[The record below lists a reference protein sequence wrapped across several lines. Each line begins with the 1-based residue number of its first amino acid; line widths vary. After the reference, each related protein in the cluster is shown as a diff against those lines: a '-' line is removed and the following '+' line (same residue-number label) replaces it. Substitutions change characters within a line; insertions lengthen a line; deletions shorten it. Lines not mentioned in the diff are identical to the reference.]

1 MATPPSSFPMRAV
14 GSETKYGGHLGDIF
28 DEDNLRTTAEI
39 RQEILTVEAEARRL
53 MDAFNGLE
61 LTTLARVQRR
71 HGRLPLENTRGE
83 GSSWTLVPDGRSQRR
98 VVIADSDVVSVK
110 SGMSGVSMPRST
122 YSGRKTVRPKASL
135 NALLS
140 LNSTSRAGSLHR
152 KNSASSFTSQEWKV
166 SRGGNSVPPVPALP
180 ATYGH
185 LGVAMGSNPS
195 LLRSTGN
202 LPMTAVP
209 EDWNAMS
216 GTTVRG
222 YEEEE
227 GQVTND
233 MGDIQ
238 RRREEVRIRYEARLE
253 YLRAKLKGAQLHEKL
268 LKK

>member
-1 MATPPSSFPMRAV
+1 MATPPSSFPARAV
-14 GSETKYGGHLGDIF
+14 GSETKYGGHLSDLF

-71 HGRLPLENTRGE
+71 QGRLPLESTRGE

-110 SGMSGVSMPRST
+110 SGTSGVSMPRST
-122 YSGRKTVRPKASL
+122 YSGRKMVRTEASL
-135 NALLS
+135 NAMLS

-152 KNSASSFTSQEWKV
+152 KNSASSVTSQEWKA

-185 LGVAMGSNPS
+185 LGVATSSNPS

-227 GQVTND
+227 EVAND

-238 RRREEVRIRYEARLE
+238 QRREDVRIRYEARLE